1 MSSTGDVDDDNLGGD
16 ESKKSERK
24 RQRER
29 QRRSD
34 LANAFDEL
42 SSLLADIEPD
52 DSDSGSN
59 RRRRRKSEG
68 GAISTADLD
77 QAADNSGMT
86 RLDLIGRSVEAL
98 RRLHGENTELKRV
111 VEQQREGR
119 DDKVIAVLF
128 AWVVHLDAASVL
140 MPHIIF
146 KTKGSTSNGTHA
158 HICGS
163 RPWWWARRRT

>member
-1 MSSTGDVDDDNLGGD
+1 MSSTAGDGDDDFGGD

-42 SSLLADIEPD
+42 ASFLAEIDPD
-52 DSDSGSN
+52 DSDSGPKT
-59 RRRRRKSEG
+59 RRRRKSEG
-68 GAISTADLD
+68 GSAADID
-77 QAADNSGMT
+77 PADNSGMT

-98 RRLHGENTELKRV
+98 RRLNGENTELKRV

-119 DDKVIAVLF
+119 DDKVGYCCTVRLGGALRRSF
-128 AWVVHLDAASVL
+128 RSHAS
-140 MPHIIF
+140 
-146 KTKGSTSNGTHA
+146 
-158 HICGS
+158 
-163 RPWWWARRRT
+163 RRFQNKSKY